1 MKAGSKEHYELMAM
15 FEKSIKTLPI
25 HGLNDFTRTS
35 SAEKHPAN
43 VFYENGTVNN
53 MFLAFQL
60 GYSFRE
66 CIANLDR

>member
-1 MKAGSKEHYELMAM
+1 MKVGTKEHDELMAM
-15 FEKSIKTLPI
+15 FERDIKTLPI
-25 HGLNDFTRTS
+25 HGLNDFTRTKRN
-35 SAEKHPAN
+35 EKHPAD

-66 CIANLDR
+66 CIANLER